1 MKRDAMRTRTHRM
14 LRVLVFAALPV
25 LISAAGCGRGA
36 EDETAVEETFPVET
50 VEVVYSAVSPV
61 LTYTGTVLPVRKALL
76 GAQIQGPIEKLHV
89 DTGDEVREGDLLV
102 ELASEQL
109 TQAEARYVAVEKD
122 RERMKSLLQKGAVT
136 EQVFDQTDASY
147 QAARATYDMVLEA
160 TRIRAPFDGVITERF
175 FDEGEVFTLMP
186 VATPKPAILELSDVH
201 EVKILVE
208 VAAKERLLARV
219 GLPAE
224 ITVDAY
230 PRRVFRG
237 TLQRIDPGLDRI
249 SRTSTADIIID
260 NLAGDLM
267 SGMFADVELTLSEK
281 EGLLVTRDAMIR
293 QEGTGSFYAY
303 VVENGTAHRRSLVL
317 GEGFG
322 EQVEVLEGLAAGD
335 IVVTAGRYKLHN
347 GAGVYGA
354 GVPTSESAP
363 GETSDPASAEKAR
376 GEAN

>member
-1 MKRDAMRTRTHRM
+1 MKGDTMRTRTHRM
-14 LRVLVFAALPV
+14 IRVLLFVVLSA
-25 LISAAGCGRGA
+25 LISAAGCGRGG

-50 VEVVYSAVSPV
+50 VEVVYSVVSPV

-76 GAQIQGPIEKLHV
+76 GAQIQGPIEKLYV
-89 DTGDEVREGDLLV
+89 DAGDEVREGDLLV

-109 TQAEARYVAVEKD
+109 TQAEAQYLAVEKD
-122 RERMKSLLQKGAVT
+122 WERMKSLLQKGAVT
-136 EQVFDQTDASY
+136 EQVFDQTDAGY
-147 QAARATYDMVLEA
+147 QAARATYDMVLEG

-186 VATPKPAILELSDVH
+186 VATPKPAILELSNVD
-201 EVKILVE
+201 EVKVLVE
-208 VAAKERLLARV
+208 VAAKERPLARV

-224 ITVDAY
+224 VTVDAY

-237 TLQRIDPGLDRI
+237 TLKRIDPGLDRM
-249 SRTSTADIIID
+249 SRTSTADIIVENRD
-260 NLAGDLM
+260 GVLRP
-267 SGMFADVELTLSEK
+267 GMFADVELTLSEK

-322 EQVEVLEGLAAGD
+322 EQVEVLEGLEAGD
-335 IVVTAGRYKLHN
+335 LVVTAGRYKLHN
-347 GAGVYGA
+347 GARVYGV
-354 GVPTSESAP
+354 GVPTSESA
-363 GETSDPASAEKAR
+363 S
-376 GEAN
+376 GEAAREDTN

>member
-1 MKRDAMRTRTHRM
+1 MKGNAMRTRTHRM
-14 LRVLVFAALPV
+14 LRVLAFVALPL

-50 VEVVYSAVSPV
+50 VDVVYSAVSPV

-89 DTGDEVREGDLLV
+89 DAGDDVREGDLLV

-122 RERMKSLLQKGAVT
+122 WERMKSLLQKGAVT
-136 EQVFDQTDASY
+136 QQVFDQTDASY

-186 VATPKPAILELSDVH
+186 VATPKPAILELSNVR

-208 VAAKERLLARV
+208 VAAKERPLARV

-224 ITVDAY
+224 VTVDAY
-230 PRRVFRG
+230 PRRIFHG
-237 TLQRIDPGLDRI
+237 TLKRIDPGLDRM
-249 SRTSTADIIID
+249 SRTSTADIIVE
-260 NLAGDLM
+260 NRAGELRP
-267 SGMFADVELTLSEK
+267 GMFADVELTLSEK

-322 EQVEVLEGLAAGD
+322 EQVEVLEGLSAGD

-363 GETSDPASAEKAR
+363 GEASEPASAETAR

>member
-1 MKRDAMRTRTHRM
+1 MRTRTHWM
-14 LRVLVFAALPV
+14 LRVLAFVALSAI
-25 LISAAGCGRGA
+25 ISGAGCGRGG
-36 EDETAVEETFPVET
+36 EDEAGVEETFPVET

-89 DTGDEVREGDLLV
+89 DAGDEVREGDLLV

-122 RERMKSLLQKGAVT
+122 WERMKSLLQKGAVT

-186 VATPKPAILELSDVH
+186 VATPKPAILELSNID

-208 VAAKERLLARV
+208 VAAKERPLARV

-224 ITVDAY
+224 VTVDAY
-230 PRRVFRG
+230 PRRIFRG
-237 TLQRIDPGLDRI
+237 TLKRIDPGLDRM
-249 SRTSTADIIID
+249 SRTSTADIIIA
-260 NLAGDLM
+260 NPAGDLM
-267 SGMFADVELTLSEK
+267 PGMFADVELTLSEK
-281 EGLLVTRDAMIR
+281 EG
-293 QEGTGSFYAY
+293 
-303 VVENGTAHRRSLVL
+303 
-317 GEGFG
+317 
-322 EQVEVLEGLAAGD
+322 
-335 IVVTAGRYKLHN
+335 
-347 GAGVYGA
+347 
-354 GVPTSESAP
+354 
-363 GETSDPASAEKAR
+363 
-376 GEAN
+376 